1 MFFETLQINMLGE
14 WLGVLLP
21 DSRIYFLYIL
31 SAIIIAFIAYWRIEK
46 AHDDHEHD
54 SGAPAPEQERPASF
68 IQYILDPKIIFHNS
82 TKQDLKFFLVNA
94 FIYAGIASQF
104 MLTTQGVAW
113 FAHGTLEAGFGVLEA
128 PIMTTAM
135 GLIVY
140 TILSVLVIDFIAYGT
155 HALQHRWPLLWHFHA
170 VHHSAEVMTPLTLY
184 RMHPVDIAFTAVA
197 AAIGTG
203 ISYAGLFYMT
213 GEEPQQMTVLGL
225 NIIVM
230 LFYVFG
236 YNLRHSHIWV
246 AYPVWLS
253 RIFISPAQHQIHHS
267 SDPKHFDKN
276 MGLIFSFWDGMFG
289 SLYIPRRFE
298 KLTFGLSRDNPNPF
312 KSIADIYIMPF
323 GWARETI
330 SNWSQ
335 GRSIR
340 KVEAYGAIALLVV
353 AIVGTDAYLDGKRP
367 GWHLQSLMLAD
378 LTWTEAHE
386 ALERGY
392 DTVIVPTGG
401 VEQNGPFVALGKHN
415 FIVEKTA
422 TEMATALGNTLV
434 APVMAYVPEGDI
446 ESREGHMAFTGT
458 LSLPEPVFEDVLE
471 ATVASLRAHGFK
483 NVFIVG
489 DSGSSQDAQQRV
501 AQRLAAR
508 WGGEGMRIANIGDYY
523 FGNGQT
529 DHLKLAGYDPLDI
542 GTHAGIRDTSEVLYV
557 SREHVRFDNRDIP
570 DGFIAGINGT
580 PGMASKAI
588 GKDMVAL
595 KVEAGL
601 AQMRALL
608 AAAPGAAVPA
618 GQMVMDDGTVV
629 DTAKTAGIE

>member
-1 MFFETLQINMLGE
+1 MFFETIQINTLGQ

-21 DSRIYFLYIL
+21 NSRIYFLYIL
-31 SAIIIAFIAYWRIEK
+31 SAVFIAFIAYWRIEK
-46 AHDDHEHD
+46 AHEDHDHD
-54 SGAPAPEQERPASF
+54 GDTPAPLQARPASF
-68 IQYILDPKIIFHNS
+68 ISYILDPKIIFHSS
-82 TKQDLKFFLVNA
+82 TKQDLKFFFVNSLV
-94 FIYAGIASQF
+94 YAGIASQF
-104 MLTTQGVAW
+104 MVTTLGVAW
-113 FAHGTLEAGFGVLEA
+113 VVHSMLEGGFGTLDA
-128 PIMTTAM
+128 PVMTTAV

-140 TILSVLVIDFIAYGT
+140 TIVSVLVIDFLVFAT
-155 HALQHRWPLLWHFHA
+155 HALQHKWPLLWHFHS

-184 RMHPVDIAFTAVA
+184 RMHPVDLAFTAIAV
-197 AAIGTG
+197 AIGTG

-276 MGLIFSFWDGMFG
+276 MGLIFSFWDGLFG
-289 SLYIPRRFE
+289 SLYIPRHFE

-323 GWARETI
+323 GGARETI
-330 SNWSQ
+330 ATWAG

-340 KVEAYGAIALLVV
+340 KIEAYGAIGFLVLGLV
-353 AIVGTDAYLDGKRP
+353 AADAYLDDKRL
-367 GWHLQSLMLAD
+367 GWHLPSLMLAE

-392 DTVIVPTGG
+392 DTIIVPTGG

-422 TEMATALGNTLV
+422 TDMAQQIGRTLV

-446 ESREGHMAFTGT
+446 AKREGHMAFTGT

-483 NVFIVG
+483 NVFFVG
-489 DSGSSQDAQQRV
+489 DSGSSQNAQQRV
-501 AQRLAAR
+501 AERLTQR
-508 WGGEGMRIANIGDYY
+508 WGGEGMRVASIDDYY
-523 FGNGQT
+523 FGNGQN
-529 DHLKLAGYDPLDI
+529 DHLQVAGYDPLDI

-557 SREHVRFDNRDIP
+557 SREHVRFANRDIP
-570 DGFIAGINGT
+570 EGYIAGINGN
-580 PGMASKAI
+580 PGLASKSI

-595 KVEAGL
+595 KVAAGVE
-601 AQMRALL
+601 QMRALL
-608 AAAPGAAVPA
+608 ATSTGQQAPE
-618 GQMVMDDGTVV
+618 GQMVMDDGTFV
-629 DTAKTAGIE
+629 DSGKTAGIE